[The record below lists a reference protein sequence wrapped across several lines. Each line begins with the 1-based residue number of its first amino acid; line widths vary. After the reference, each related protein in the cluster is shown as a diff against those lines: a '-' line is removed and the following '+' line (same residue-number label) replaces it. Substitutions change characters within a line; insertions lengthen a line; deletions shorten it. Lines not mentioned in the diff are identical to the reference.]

1 MAETSQHHQSIEESE
16 ERPNV
21 SPAERDQW
29 ESTELSVLAHTRQ
42 NYTRASSSHA
52 LGPGS
57 TAPTGFIGQFTYSI
71 SKFWRHQISV
81 TVDHVT
87 CRDHLGP
94 KYFYQPRL
102 SFHLLKFSADI
113 RFSLER
119 TFLAYLRTSLTLSM
133 LGVSIAQLF
142 RLQHSP
148 TPNRLIGFFVL
159 GKPLACICQVAAIT
173 TLLIG
178 AIRSW
183 RHQNAIVRGKALFG
197 GFDVI
202 AIGGGLFCILLTF
215 LILLIAVDVTKEDSN
230 SNR

>member
-1 MAETSQHHQSIEESE
+1 MAETSNHHQSIEESE
-16 ERPNV
+16 EPPSL

-29 ESTELSVLAHTRQ
+29 ESTELSELAHTKQ

-71 SKFWRHQISV
+71 SKFWKHQISV

-87 CRDHLGP
+87 CRDHL
-94 KYFYQPRL
+94 
-102 SFHLLKFSADI
+102 A
-113 RFSLER
+113 LER

-183 RHQNAIVRGKALFG
+183 RHQNAIVRGKALLG

-202 AIGGGLFCILLTF
+202 VIGAGLFCIFLTF
-215 LILLIAVDVTKEDSN
+215 LMLLIAVDATKEDSN
-230 SNR
+230 SER